1 MKQTLLFTGLLIL
14 LSPILLLA
22 ENSQIENNIT
32 QDSLSYQSQR
42 QRVNDLL
49 DQRTERFGEYSESL
63 KRKTGIFGL
72 FKRKSDMQQSI
83 DILREIVL
91 NDNNIFVETRKL
103 LDLKD
108 AQSTR
113 YQHLAG
119 EFDQQISAY
128 MKTITK
134 LQNEN
139 ENLRNQISQME
150 STDRGSTI
158 FSYFSAVA
166 ILVLLGVIVVQQ
178 RKLKLKNWRY
188 TDKNASLYWYFW
200 KNNENLIH
208 GQTEIE

>member
-178 RKLKLKNWRY
+178 RKLKLKN
-188 TDKNASLYWYFW
+188 
-200 KNNENLIH
+200 
-208 GQTEIE
+208 

>member
-1 MKQTLLFTGLLIL
+1 MKQSLLFTGLLIL
-14 LSPILLLA
+14 LSSVSLRA
-22 ENSQIENNIT
+22 ENRQFENNIA
-32 QDSLSYQSQR
+32 QDSLSYQTQR

-49 DQRTERFGEYSESL
+49 DQRAERFGEYSESL
-63 KRKTGIFGL
+63 ERKTGIFGL
-72 FKRKSDMQQSI
+72 FKRKADMQRSI

-139 ENLRNQISQME
+139 ENLRNQINQME
-150 STDRGSTI
+150 STDRGSNI
-158 FSYFSAVA
+158 FSYFSAIA
-166 ILVLLGVIVVQQ
+166 ILVLLGVIIVQY
-178 RKLKLKNWRY
+178 RKLKFKN
-188 TDKNASLYWYFW
+188 
-200 KNNENLIH
+200 
-208 GQTEIE
+208 